1 MILSVSRRTDIPA
14 FYAEW
19 FINRLKDKFA
29 HVRNPMNCHQ
39 ISEIPLT
46 PDNVDCIVFWTKD
59 PEPLLRYLDDIDAM
73 GYKYYFQFTITPYG
87 KSIEPN
93 VRDKKEIIQT
103 FKKLSDKI
111 GKDKVILR
119 YDPIFITDKK
129 YNVEYHTKMFQ
140 RLCDQLY
147 QHTNRVVISFLDGY
161 SKICKNIQAM
171 GIKAPEEQEM
181 RDLASHFA
189 ETAKPYGLKI
199 ETCAEKIDLKELGID
214 HSHCIDGA
222 LIEKIIGYKITRTN
236 KDGKELRDGERADC
250 GCMKCIDIGQYNTCV
265 HGCLYCYANINKDDA
280 KKNHQQH
287 SPNSPLL
294 LGTKGDKD
302 TVIPRKEKDTNS
314 LREVVKVKII
324 CKSNDISFN

>member
-19 FINRLKDKFA
+19 FINRLKAKFVL
-29 HVRNPMNCHQ
+29 VRNPMNYHQ
-39 ISEIPLT
+39 ISKIPLT
-46 PDNVDCIVFWTKD
+46 PNNVDCIVFWTKN
-59 PEPLLRYLDDIDAM
+59 PEPLLGYLDDIDKM
-73 GYKYYFQFTITPYG
+73 GYRYYFQFTITPYD
-87 KSIEPN
+87 KSIEPGIP
-93 VRDKKEIIQT
+93 DKEEITQT
-103 FKKLSDKI
+103 FKKLSEKI

-119 YDPIFITDKK
+119 YDPIFITDKEC
-129 YNVEYHTKMFQ
+129 NVEYHKMKFQ
-140 RLCDQLY
+140 ESCEQLH
-147 QHTNRVVISFLDGY
+147 QHTDRVVISFLDGY
-161 SKICKNIQAM
+161 RKIWRNIQA
-171 GIKAPEEQEM
+171 IEIREPNEQEM
-181 RDLASHFA
+181 YGLASHFA
-189 ETAKPYGLKI
+189 ETAKPHGLKI

-222 LIEKIIGYKITRTN
+222 LIEKIIGYKITKTN
-236 KDGKELRDGERADC
+236 GDGERANC

-265 HGCLYCYANINKDDA
+265 HGCLYCYANINKA
-280 KKNHQQH
+280 GAEKNHEQH
-287 SPNSPLL
+287 SPNLPLL